1 MTTETEA
8 LRNEL
13 ASVKKALEPF
23 AALSEI
29 YEFSDGSSV
38 YPRVTVADL
47 RAAAGAIKGSG
58 S

>member
-1 MTTETEA
+1 MEA
-8 LRNEL
+8 AARIEEL
-13 ASVKKALEPF
+13 ESALKPF

-29 YEFSDGSSV
+29 YESFSDGSSV